1 MFRLRQSFRCRAVVL
16 MQNFA
21 EGARRIEMMK
31 NWSKI
36 LNLSTHTTTLV
47 FGNLRFILFIGG
59 LTLVYITNALYAE
72 KKIHTIQ
79 RMEKDIKEL
88 KWEYM
93 AIKRDVLYRSMQSQ
107 MDGNVESLGLNL
119 SQGGPKV
126 IEVKR

>member
-1 MFRLRQSFRCRAVVL
+1 
-16 MQNFA
+16 
-21 EGARRIEMMK
+21 MMK